1 MPRPTPAQ
9 LTYGSVTVVFS
20 TLAML
25 LLSEARSGIGV
36 VVVAAAGLV
45 LGVLVAMTVPIP
57 LSARAKA
64 RTAAAVTPPSAPGTA
79 IPRVRIHSNA
89 EPRVSEHSLRR

>member
-1 MPRPTPAQ
+1 
-9 LTYGSVTVVFS
+9 
-20 TLAML
+20 
-25 LLSEARSGIGV
+25 
-36 VVVAAAGLV
+36 
-45 LGVLVAMTVPIP
+45 VLVAMTVPIP

>member
-36 VVVAAAGLV
+36 VVIAAAGLV

-64 RTAAAVTPPSAPGTA
+64 RTAAAVTPPKPGTA